1 MSRRK
6 PRRNTGAGLI
16 VFIVLVIFG
25 IVSYARINLEGKR
38 DSVQAKIEEVQAQK
52 EAQLKK
58 AEEIEKLSAYVQTKK
73 YIEDMA
79 REKLGLVYEDEII
92 FRPSEE

>member
-38 DSVQAKIEEVQAQK
+38 DSVQAKIEEVQARK
-52 EAQLKK
+52 EEQLEK